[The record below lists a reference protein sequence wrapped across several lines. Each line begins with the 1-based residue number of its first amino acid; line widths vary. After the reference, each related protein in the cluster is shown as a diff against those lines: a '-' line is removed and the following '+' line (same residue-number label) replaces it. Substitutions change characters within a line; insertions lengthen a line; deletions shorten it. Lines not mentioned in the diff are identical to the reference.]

1 MVLVRLIITQ
11 TRLIYKKMKNSSK
24 FTWIVA
30 TLVIVISTL
39 INIKNQFETLKVA
52 RAKNEELEIKLEQMT
67 ILKNK
72 LNKKIEYATT
82 SAFVDSQR
90 KELLGLGTNDDYWL
104 DITEDNTK
112 VEIIRNVYETKQ
124 ELNIQKWLRLFT
136 D

>member
-1 MVLVRLIITQ
+1 
-11 TRLIYKKMKNSSK
+11 MKNSSK